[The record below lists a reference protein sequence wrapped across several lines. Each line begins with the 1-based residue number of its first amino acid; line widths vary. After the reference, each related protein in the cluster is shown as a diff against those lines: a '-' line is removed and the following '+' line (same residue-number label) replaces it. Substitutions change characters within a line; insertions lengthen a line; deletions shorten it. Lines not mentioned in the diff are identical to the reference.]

1 MVKYLT
7 DRNCDLRC
15 GAWMGENMTDDGQY
29 QGAGFF
35 CEESFS
41 GASCYYRVKF
51 SLLSACFFG
60 PHASL
65 AMEQPYSICSG
76 MAIC

>member
-35 CEESFS
+35 AKSRFREP
-41 GASCYYRVKF
+41 RVII
-51 SLLSACFFG
+51 
-60 PHASL
+60 
-65 AMEQPYSICSG
+65 E
-76 MAIC
+76 